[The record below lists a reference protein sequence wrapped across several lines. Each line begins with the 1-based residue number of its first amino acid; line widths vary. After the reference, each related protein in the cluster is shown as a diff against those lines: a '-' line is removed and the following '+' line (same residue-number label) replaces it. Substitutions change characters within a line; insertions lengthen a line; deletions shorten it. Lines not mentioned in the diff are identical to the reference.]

1 LRAGLK
7 PDEFWNMTFFEW
19 SCFQNGLLERDQTR
33 WNHTGAVMAMLFNI
47 NRGRGQSAKSAN
59 DFNPYAKGMAS
70 PEQNKPMTADDVK
83 ALADEMKQH
92 GRKK

>member
-1 LRAGLK
+1 
-7 PDEFWNMTFFEW
+7 M
-19 SCFQNGLLERDQTR
+19 
-33 WNHTGAVMAMLFNI
+33 VMFSKWFVGKGPNTVEPHRCSYGNVLFNI